1 MSLPQATQPNSAHVK
16 SMLPVPANG
25 SQTALPG
32 LASAWEA
39 IRREMSD
46 CIDVLPMCARVLSE
60 YLLMSVDEL
69 VWAI

>member
-1 MSLPQATQPNSAHVK
+1 
-16 SMLPVPANG
+16 MLPVPANG

-46 CIDVLPMCARVLSE
+46 CIEVLPMCARVLSE

-69 VWAI
+69 VCAI